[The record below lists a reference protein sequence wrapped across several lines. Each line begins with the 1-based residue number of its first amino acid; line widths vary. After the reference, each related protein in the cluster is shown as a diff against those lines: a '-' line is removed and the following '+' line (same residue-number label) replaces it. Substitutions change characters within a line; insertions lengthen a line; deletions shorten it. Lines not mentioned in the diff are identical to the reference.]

1 MNYRH
6 IFHAG
11 NFADVFKHI
20 VLITLIQAL
29 QRKEKGCVLID
40 THAGI
45 GLYDLESLSA
55 QRNPEYLHG
64 IVPLLQNLNIPYPVI
79 KKYLDLVK
87 NIQPNNKLKF
97 YPGSPL
103 IMSQLLRPQ
112 DILILNELH
121 PEDYA
126 LLKKQFHDPRIHI
139 HHRDAYEFLPAILPP
154 TPRRGLVFI
163 DPPYKKKD
171 EFSKLP
177 QLLAKAIQLFPQ
189 GVFAVWYPI
198 VHNEHNKFLHD
209 ISGLGKTFR
218 VELVLTEIY
227 ESHTNG
233 LRGSG
238 MVIVNAPHK
247 IEETINPVTHWLE
260 KLYHRL
266 SSIIDSL
273 GPHT

>member
-20 VLITLIQAL
+20 VLIALIQAL

-45 GLYDLESLSA
+45 GLYDIESLSA

-64 IVPLLQNLNIPYPVI
+64 IVPLLQNPNIPYPVI

-87 NIQPNNKLKF
+87 NIQPNNKLKY

-126 LLKKQFHDPRIHI
+126 LLKKQFHDSRIHI

-163 DPPYKKKD
+163 DPPYEKKD
-171 EFSKLP
+171 DFSKLP
-177 QLLAKAIQLFPQ
+177 QLLAKTIKLFPQ
-189 GVFAVWYPI
+189 GIFAVWYPI
-198 VHNEHNKFLHD
+198 VHNEHYKLLHD
-209 ISGLGKTFR
+209 ISGLGKVFHT
-218 VELVLTEIY
+218 ELVLTKIY
-227 ESHTNG
+227 DSHKNG

-238 MVIVNAPHK
+238 MVIVNVPYK
-247 IEETINPVTHWLE
+247 IEETINPVTRWLE
-260 KLYHRL
+260 KFYLESTSY
-266 SSIIDSL
+266 
-273 GPHT
+273 PKK